1 MLNQIYNKNN
11 MFFSHIASLPSF
23 HKRLLLVGGLLVGV
37 SVMWPTA
44 QQPVVGRI
52 PIALDIESLL
62 PQVSEA
68 PLPLAAS
75 ESVADFDHL
84 IVSGDTLSGLFS
96 RAGVDQQT
104 MYKVL
109 EADMNILALDTLM
122 PDNRIK
128 FWLDEKGDLQ
138 KLELY
143 FSPARQVVFSRF
155 EDGSFNVDEIVVDGL
170 WQNRIASGEIRGSFY
185 VSAQRVG
192 LSAAEITKIE
202 SLLKEKMNF
211 ARDLRAGDTF
221 SVLVNDQYVEG
232 LATGTSQI
240 LGIQIK
246 SGKREITAF
255 QHTDGNFYDAK
266 GHNLARAFQ
275 RVPLDKSFRMSSRF
289 NPVRKHPVT
298 GRVSPHNGADFAT
311 PIGTKVVAPGD
322 GVVTMVTDH
331 KFAGKYIVIEHGN
344 KFRTRYLHLSKS
356 LVRKGDRVSRGQV
369 IALSGNTGRSTG
381 PHLHYEFH
389 VNGRPVDPMK
399 VPLPTST
406 QLNSA
411 ELSEFISLVRSR
423 QMLMDLG

>member
-1 MLNQIYNKNN
+1 
-11 MFFSHIASLPSF
+11 
-23 HKRLLLVGGLLVGV
+23 
-37 SVMWPTA
+37 
-44 QQPVVGRI
+44 
-52 PIALDIESLL
+52 
-62 PQVSEA
+62 
-68 PLPLAAS
+68 
-75 ESVADFDHL
+75 
-84 IVSGDTLSGLFS
+84 
-96 RAGVDQQT
+96 
-104 MYKVL
+104 
-109 EADMNILALDTLM
+109 
-122 PDNRIK
+122 
-128 FWLDEKGDLQ
+128 
-138 KLELY
+138 
-143 FSPARQVVFSRF
+143 
-155 EDGSFNVDEIVVDGL
+155 
-170 WQNRIASGEIRGSFY
+170 
-185 VSAQRVG
+185 
-192 LSAAEITKIE
+192 
-202 SLLKEKMNF
+202 
-211 ARDLRAGDTF
+211 
-221 SVLVNDQYVEG
+221 
-232 LATGTSQI
+232 
-240 LGIQIK
+240 
-246 SGKREITAF
+246 
-255 QHTDGNFYDAK
+255 
-266 GHNLARAFQ
+266 
-275 RVPLDKSFRMSSRF
+275 MSSRF

>member
-1 MLNQIYNKNN
+1 
-11 MFFSHIASLPSF
+11 
-23 HKRLLLVGGLLVGV
+23 
-37 SVMWPTA
+37 MWPSV
-44 QQPVVGRI
+44 QQPVTDRI
-52 PIALDIESLL
+52 PIHLDIDSLL
-62 PQVSEA
+62 PEVSDA
-68 PLPLAAS
+68 PLPLAAG
-75 ESVADFDHL
+75 ETVADFDHL

-109 EADMNILALDTLM
+109 EADMSILALDTLM
-122 PDNRIK
+122 PENRIR
-128 FWLDEKGDLQ
+128 FWLDDKNELQ

-185 VSAQRVG
+185 VSAQRMG
-192 LSAAEITKIE
+192 LSAGEIAKIE

-211 ARDLRAGDTF
+211 SRDLRAGDTF

-232 LATGTSQI
+232 VATGASQI
-240 LGIQIK
+240 LGVQIK
-246 SGKREITAF
+246 SGKRETTAF
-255 QHTDGNFYDAK
+255 QHNDGNFYDAK

-275 RVPLDKSFRMSSRF
+275 RVPLEKSYRMSSRF

-331 KFAGKYIVIEHGN
+331 KFAGKYVVIEHGN
-344 KFRTRYLHLSKS
+344 KFRTRFLHLSKA

-399 VPLPTST
+399 VSLPTST
-406 QLNSA
+406 QLNSS
-411 ELSEFISLVRSR
+411 ELSEFMSIVRSR